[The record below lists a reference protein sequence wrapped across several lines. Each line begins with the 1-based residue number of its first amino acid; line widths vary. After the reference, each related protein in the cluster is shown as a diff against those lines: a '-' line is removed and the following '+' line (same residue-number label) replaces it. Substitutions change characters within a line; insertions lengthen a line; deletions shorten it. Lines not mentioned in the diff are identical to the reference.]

1 MYLLVFLLLSLISA
15 KTEWINNMAN
25 RLFLLNTAIVRE
37 DITVNITPTRLDPHG
52 DDRYLVV
59 LRPGKLVTSHNA
71 LYMNPK
77 NNEKQHLEMSELIKG
92 TDEYIEH
99 CLGYSPSPI
108 TMQ

>member
-1 MYLLVFLLLSLISA
+1 MYWLVCLLLSLVAA
-15 KTEWINNMAN
+15 KTEWVNNMAN

-37 DITVNITPTRLDPHG
+37 DITVNITPRRLDPQG

-77 NNEKQHLEMSELIKG
+77 NNDKQQLEMSELVKG
-92 TDEYIEH
+92 TDEYVQH
-99 CLGYSPSPI
+99 CLG
-108 TMQ
+108 